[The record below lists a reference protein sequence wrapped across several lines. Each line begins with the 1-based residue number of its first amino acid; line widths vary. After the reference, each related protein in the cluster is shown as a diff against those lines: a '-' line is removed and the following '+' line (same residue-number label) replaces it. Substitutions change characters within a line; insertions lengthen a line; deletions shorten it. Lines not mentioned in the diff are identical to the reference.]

1 MGLNKDYEKGQGV
14 NNLDTN
20 NVSKDKDKQ
29 SVYALRLNGN
39 NRKQEHHPILFPWNC
54 IKDYLY
60 PETKYLCNIKKME
73 LHDQVNTIRTYIS
86 NVFTGKNR
94 SKK

>member
-1 MGLNKDYEKGQGV
+1 MELNKDYGTGQEV
-14 NNLDTN
+14 KDLDTN
-20 NVSKDKDKQ
+20 HVAKEKSKQ
-29 SVYALRLNGN
+29 PVYALCLDRN
-39 NRKQEHHPILFPWNC
+39 NRKREHHPFQFPWNC
-54 IKDYLY
+54 IKDFLY

-86 NVFTGKNR
+86 SVFTGKNK